1 MYQDIPQLGLLE
13 DDDILLD
20 EAALTL
26 ALPDHPAADAE
37 PQRAL
42 LGAIEAQLLER
53 RSAAANNYD
62 RALLLAAV
70 IAGEFGLSGAAEDY
84 DDPANA
90 DLIAVL
96 DRRRG
101 MPIALSIV
109 YVALARRIG
118 WSAFGLNMPGHL
130 LVLIGDP
137 AGGVVI
143 DPFNDGTVLDRDAV
157 AKLRARFDAGSPE
170 HANVAALS
178 NRAMLVRLLL
188 NQATRARAAGQLD
201 RALIVYQR
209 MTAMAPLLSQLWWDR
224 AELEREVGQI
234 AAARASLQAMLET
247 TRDETL
253 RNHIRNALNNLAR
266 LVN

>member
-1 MYQDIPQLGLLE
+1 MYKDIPQLGLLE
-13 DDDILLD
+13 DEDIQLD

-26 ALPDHPAADAE
+26 ALPDHPAANVE
-37 PQRAL
+37 SPRAL
-42 LGAIEAQLLER
+42 LGAMEAQLLER
-53 RSAAANNYD
+53 RAAAANNYD

-70 IAGEFGLSGAAEDY
+70 IGGEFGLNGAREDY

-90 DLIAVL
+90 DLVAVL
-96 DRRRG
+96 ERRRG

-130 LVLIGDP
+130 LVLVGDP
-137 AGGVVI
+137 GGGVVI
-143 DPFNDGTVLDRDAV
+143 DPFNRGTVLDREEV
-157 AKLRARFDAGSPE
+157 AKVRARIGAGTPDQ
-170 HANVAALS
+170 ANVSALS

-188 NQATRARAAGQLD
+188 NQASRARAASQLE
-201 RALIVYQR
+201 RALTVYQR
-209 MTAMAPLLSQLWWDR
+209 MTAMAPLVSQLWWDR
-224 AELEREVGQI
+224 AELERELGQI

-247 TRDETL
+247 TRDPAQ
-253 RNHIRNALNNLAR
+253 RDRIRAALESLAR

>member
-1 MYQDIPQLGLLE
+1 MYNDISQLGLLE
-13 DDDILLD
+13 EEDILLD

-26 ALPDHPAADAE
+26 ALPDHPEADAA
-37 PQRAL
+37 PQREL
-42 LGAIEAQLLER
+42 LASMEAQLLER

-62 RALLLAAV
+62 RALLLAGV
-70 IAGEFGLSGAAEDY
+70 IHGHFGLSGATEDY

-90 DLIAVL
+90 DLISVL
-96 DRRRG
+96 ERRRG

-137 AGGVVI
+137 ASGVVI
-143 DPFNDGTVLDRDAV
+143 DPFNDGAVLDRDAL
-157 AKLRARFDAGSPE
+157 AKQRARFGGGGAKDAG
-170 HANVAALS
+170 VAALS

-188 NQATRARAAGQLD
+188 NQATRARAAGQLE
-201 RALIVYQR
+201 RALTVHQR

-224 AELEREVGQI
+224 AEVEKELGQI

-247 TRDETL
+247 TRDEAL
-253 RNHIRNALNNLAR
+253 RNHVRKAMESLAR
-266 LVN
+266 MVN